1 MDLRKEFYK
10 ENKGIFPLFSRA
22 RIKEILYLRYIYL
35 YIYRKLKLN
44 YVAKR
49 SAGPFPEG
57 EPADSK
63 RRGFFPSFFFLLF
76 IFFYKGDARGK
87 FFFVFFSIFF
97 LAFLILGIFK
107 KMGKNC

>member
-1 MDLRKEFYK
+1 MDLGKEFYK
-10 ENKGIFPLFSRA
+10 ENKGIFPFFSRA

-63 RRGFFPSFFFLLF
+63 RRGFFPSFFFFYLF
-76 IFFYKGDARGK
+76 SFIKGMQG
-87 FFFVFFSIFF
+87 
-97 LAFLILGIFK
+97 GIFSLFSFLFSFSLS
-107 KMGKNC
+107 

>member
-1 MDLRKEFYK
+1 MNLGKEFYK
-10 ENKGIFPLFSRA
+10 ENKGIFFFFSRA

-49 SAGPFPEG
+49 SAGPFPVG

-63 RRGFFPSFFFLLF
+63 RRGFFPSFFFFYLF
-76 IFFYKGDARGK
+76 SFIKGMQGGN
-87 FFFVFFSIFF
+87 FSLFSF
-97 LAFLILGIFK
+97 LFSFSLS
-107 KMGKNC
+107 